1 MHVRK
6 RLIFGAILLVVPLA
20 AWALVKP
27 LRVLAP
33 QLEGLTCD
41 EWVCVDDTSKRT
53 EATRLYRDAL
63 TVVQA
68 SVGALHSVPRAVF
81 CATPACSDKFGFTAA
96 LAYDVGTFAVVIS
109 HRGWRPYLIRH
120 ELIHHLQNERL
131 GWLRA
136 RLLEPEW
143 WTEGMAY
150 SLSRDPRKPLPEPL
164 EGYRSQFETW
174 FKQVGTASL
183 WAEAERL

>member
-1 MHVRK
+1 MHTPK
-6 RLIFGAILLVVPLA
+6 RLIFGAILFILPLA

-41 EWVCVDDTSKRT
+41 EWVCVDDASRRA

-63 TVVQA
+63 NSVQA

-96 LAYDVGTFAVVIS
+96 LAYDVGTFAIVIS
-109 HRGWRPYLIRH
+109 HRGWRPYLMRH

-136 RLLEPEW
+136 RLFKPEW
-143 WTEGMAY
+143 WREGMAY

-164 EGYRSQFETW
+164 EGYRSQFEAW
-174 FKQVGTASL
+174 FKQVGPARL
-183 WAEAERL
+183 WAEAEYL

>member
-1 MHVRK
+1 MHAPK
-6 RLIFGAILLVVPLA
+6 QLIFGAILFILPLV

-41 EWVCVDDTSKRT
+41 EWVCVDDPSRRA
-53 EATRLYRDAL
+53 EATRLYRDA
-63 TVVQA
+63 VDSVQA
-68 SVGALHSVPRAVF
+68 SVGGLHSVPRAIF
-81 CATPACSDKFGFTAA
+81 CATPACSDKFGFTTA

-120 ELIHHLQNERL
+120 ELIHHLQNVRL

-136 RLLEPEW
+136 RLFKPEW
-143 WTEGMAY
+143 WREGMAY
-150 SLSRDPRKPLPEPL
+150 SLSRDSRKPLP
-164 EGYRSQFETW
+164 
-174 FKQVGTASL
+174 
-183 WAEAERL
+183 

>member
-1 MHVRK
+1 MHMPK
-6 RLIFGAILLVVPLA
+6 RLIFGAMLFIVPLA
-20 AWALVKP
+20 AWAFVKP
-27 LRVLAP
+27 LRVLAS

-41 EWVCVDDTSKRT
+41 EWVCVDDTSRRA

-63 TVVQA
+63 NSVQA

-81 CATPACSDKFGFTAA
+81 CATPACSGKFGFTEA

-131 GWLRA
+131 GWIRA
-136 RLLEPEW
+136 RLFKPAW
-143 WTEGMAY
+143 FREGMAY
-150 SLSRDPRKPLPEPL
+150 SLSQDPRQQLPEPL
-164 EGYRSQFETW
+164 QGYRSEFEAW
-174 FKQVGTASL
+174 FKQVGPAKL
-183 WAEAERL
+183 WAEAEHL

>member
-1 MHVRK
+1 MHVSR
-6 RLIFGAILLVVPLA
+6 RLIFGAMLFIVPFA

-41 EWVCVDDTSKRT
+41 EWVCIDDTSRRA
-53 EATRLYRDAL
+53 EATRLYREA
-63 TVVQA
+63 VNSVQA
-68 SVGALHSVPRAVF
+68 SVGTLHAIPRAVF

-96 LAYDVGTFAVVIS
+96 LAYAVGTFAVVIS

-136 RLLEPEW
+136 RLLKPEW
-143 WTEGMAY
+143 WREGMAY
-150 SLSRDPRKPLPEPL
+150 SLSRDPRRPLPQPL
-164 EGYRSQFETW
+164 EGYRAQFEAW
-174 FKQVGTASL
+174 FRQVGLDGL
-183 WAEAERL
+183 WVAAEHL